1 MIKAYTNNGVSD
13 IQFKGTVR
21 TLYSDTMIIIEEL
34 YNGLKEDDPKL
45 AESYKRAIIRDIE
58 TAFMTNEE
66 KHDYLMRK
74 LLNVMHKRFEENEL
88 IQELKDLKKSEN
100 E

>member
-1 MIKAYTNNGVSD
+1 MIKAYINNGVGD
-13 IQFKGTVR
+13 IQFKGTVS
-21 TLYSDTMIIIEEL
+21 TQYADTMIIIEEL
-34 YNGLKEDDPKL
+34 YNGLKEDDPEL

-66 KHDYLMRK
+66 KHDYLMRE
-74 LLNVMHKRFEENEL
+74 LLNVILKGFEEDEL
-88 IQELKDLKKSEN
+88 IQELKDLKKSEM